1 MSGTARRLDR
11 RSSVLNRHFPQ
22 LVLVLVATLFA
33 LRVSIYYDIDGAPAL
48 IAFGFLLGAVGLAIQ
63 ARSRKPPR
71 GRD

>member
-1 MSGTARRLDR
+1 
-11 RSSVLNRHFPQ
+11 LNRHFPQ

-33 LRVSIYYDIDGAPAL
+33 LRVSVYYDIDGAPAL

-63 ARSRKPPR
+63 FLSRKPPR

>member
-11 RSSVLNRHFPQ
+11 RSSTVNRHLPQ
-22 LVLVLVATLFA
+22 LALLLVATLFA
-33 LRVSIYYDIDGAPAL
+33 LGLSVHYDIDGAPAL
-48 IAFGFLLGAVGLAIQ
+48 IGFGFLLGAVGLAIQ

>member
-1 MSGTARRLDR
+1 MSGTARRLAR